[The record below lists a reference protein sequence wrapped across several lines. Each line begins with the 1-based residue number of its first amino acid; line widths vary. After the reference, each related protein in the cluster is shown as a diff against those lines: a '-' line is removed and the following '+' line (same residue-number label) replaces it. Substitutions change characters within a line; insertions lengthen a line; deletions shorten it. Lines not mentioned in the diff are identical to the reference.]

1 MVLVICAVKD
11 LFFDLT
17 SFVSKVI
24 VDLVRDTYLES
35 KTMISAPSQSQVD
48 KRLKLKTTLLTL
60 HHLHAKIMSISKNL
74 LGLGAAITELSGTW
88 KPK

>member
-1 MVLVICAVKD
+1 MKK

-35 KTMISAPSQSQVD
+35 KTMM
-48 KRLKLKTTLLTL
+48 KTTVLTL
-60 HHLHAKIMSISKNL
+60 HHLHAKIMSISKNF
-74 LGLGAAITELSGTW
+74 LGLGAAITELRGPW
-88 KPK
+88 KPN